1 MGSGQWRN
9 FFVASLSGFSSSPV
23 KHIKTHS
30 LTANED

>member
-1 MGSGQWRN
+1 MVPGQERK
-9 FFVASLSGFSSSPV
+9 FFVSSLSGFSSSPV